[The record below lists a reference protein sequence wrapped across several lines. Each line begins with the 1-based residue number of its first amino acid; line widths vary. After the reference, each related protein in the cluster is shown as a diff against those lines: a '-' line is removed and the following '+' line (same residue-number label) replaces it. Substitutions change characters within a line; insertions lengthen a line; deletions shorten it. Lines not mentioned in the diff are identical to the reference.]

1 MKPVLLVIL
10 DGWGCRRETEGN
22 AIRLASTPHLD
33 RLFREHPRAYLRASG
48 QAVGLPPGQ
57 MGNSEVGHLNIGAGR
72 VVYQELTRITRAV
85 QTGEF
90 FANPVLIKAA
100 EWARKRGS
108 SLHLIGLVSDG
119 GVHSHYDHLLALL
132 ELARRAGLRRVF
144 IHAILDGRDLPPSS
158 AGPFLEDLHRRS
170 KSSGFGHVATVI
182 GRYYAMDRDR
192 RWRRT
197 ARAYQAYVR
206 GEGICAPDP
215 MIALKQAYARGETDE
230 FVQPAVIT
238 AGRGGSPLT
247 VIKPEDSVIFFN
259 FRPDRA
265 RQISRAF
272 VESDFPYFDRGPD
285 PPRPYFVTMTEYDR
299 TLPVPVAYAPE
310 YLAGTLGE
318 VLSEHG
324 LKQLRVAETEKYAHV
339 TFFFNGGRE
348 KPFPGEER
356 ILVPS
361 PRVATY
367 DLQPAMSAP
376 AVTEV
381 LLEHLQDNTFPC
393 IVANYANPDMVGHT
407 GCLEAAIRAVETV
420 DHALGAL
427 AAAALPRGRAL
438 VVCSDHGNVEQ
449 MCEPGGGC
457 HTAHTNNPVPLLV
470 AGGGVTAL
478 RRIGLLADVAP
489 TVLDLVGLALPA
501 EMTGC
506 SMIRRRKGST
516 PVPLQKGAGGE

>member
-1 MKPVLLVIL
+1 MKPVLLLIL
-10 DGWGCRRETEGN
+10 DGWGCRRETDGN
-22 AIRLASTPHLD
+22 AIRLASTPHLN
-33 RLFREHPRAYLRASG
+33 RLFREHPRALLRASG
-48 QAVGLPPGQ
+48 EAVGLPPGQ

-72 VVYQELTRITRAV
+72 VVYQELTRITRAIR
-85 QTGEF
+85 TGDF
-90 FANPVLIKAA
+90 FLNPVLLKAV
-100 EWARKRGS
+100 EQARDRGGN
-108 SLHLIGLVSDG
+108 LHLIGLVSDG

-132 ELARRAGLRRVF
+132 ELTRRNGLKKVY
-144 IHAILDGRDLPPSS
+144 IHAILDGRDVPPSS

-170 KSSGFGHVATVI
+170 KNSGLGQVATVI

-206 GEGICAPDP
+206 GEGINAPDP
-215 MIALKQAYARGETDE
+215 VTALGQAYARGETDE

-238 AGRGGSPLT
+238 AGPAGPPLA
-247 VIKPEDSVIFFN
+247 VIKSGDSIIFYN

-272 VESDFPYFDRGPD
+272 VESDFPYFDRGPQ
-285 PPRPYFVTMTEYDR
+285 PPSPFFVTMTEYDR
-299 TLPVPVAYAPE
+299 TLPVPVAYPPE
-310 YLAGTLGE
+310 YLIGTLGE
-318 VLSEHG
+318 VFSQCG

-361 PRVATY
+361 PNVATY
-367 DLQPAMSAP
+367 DLQPEMSAR

-381 LLEHLQDNTFPC
+381 LLEHLRGSTFPC
-393 IVANYANPDMVGHT
+393 IVANYANLDMVGHT

-420 DHALGAL
+420 DRALGVL
-427 AAAALPRGRAL
+427 AAEALIRGRAL

-449 MCEPGGGC
+449 MLEPGGGC
-457 HTAHTNNPVPLLV
+457 HTAHTTNPVPLLV
-470 AGGGVTAL
+470 AGGGVAAL
-478 RRIGLLADVAP
+478 RRIGFLADVAP
-489 TVLDLVGLALPA
+489 TVLDLAGLAPA
-501 EMTGC
+501 PEMTGR
-506 SMIRRRKGST
+506 SMIRFRAASAKK
-516 PVPLQKGAGGE
+516 Q